1 MTRKARVDIPLSA
14 AICICICCAPIILP
28 ALLHEK
34 CILPGVEKTKMGA
47 KSQRYKH
54 AAPSQMPKMR
64 KRELSF
70 DVPPSGSEGPRSFL
84 PPMLRKREPRRVYT
98 QDQSGFF
105 RLPGEVRQMVYEYV
119 FGTADVH
126 VEAMHGRLGSF
137 HCQCQ
142 GQQGRDLAG
151 DSDVDDDAL
160 PDDTGAGLESEG
172 WPCEPCF
179 DREVIKRTP
188 ADSCC
193 RIPKVQTYA
202 DTGIGVLGFLCAC
215 RRIYT
220 ETINALY
227 SNRTFIFRRP
237 DALLY
242 FLSTIPRHRLDLI
255 TSIYIDGSAP
265 DPHDEYMYSL
275 IDMPRFYQQ
284 QYNQQVTP
292 EWSALLHPW
301 SNGRARVWDAACLA
315 LGQLQGLKSLRVFL
329 TAACSPY
336 NPTLLLSPLR
346 GVSVVPGGWFE
357 VTVNWEGETDTSW
370 VVEDFPFTLARE
382 LGRRGA
388 RMHAPRASR
397 PRGRLQIDP

>member
-1 MTRKARVDIPLSA
+1 MRFEVPLSLK
-14 AICICICCAPIILP
+14 IGLCTCCGPC
-28 ALLHEK
+28 ALLAFLYTE
-34 CILPGVEKTKMGA
+34 CIRPAVKKTKTGA
-47 KSQRYKH
+47 KRQRHKH
-54 AAPSQMPKMR
+54 AAPSPMPKVR

-70 DVPPSGSEGPRSFL
+70 DGNVPPSGPEEPRSFL
-84 PPMLRKREPRRVYT
+84 PAAVRKREPRRIYT
-98 QDQSGFF
+98 QHQSGFF

-137 HCQCQ
+137 HCQR
-142 GQQGRDLAG
+142 QQGRDLAG

-160 PDDTGAGLESEG
+160 PDDAGSGLESEG

-188 ADSCC
+188 ADSCR